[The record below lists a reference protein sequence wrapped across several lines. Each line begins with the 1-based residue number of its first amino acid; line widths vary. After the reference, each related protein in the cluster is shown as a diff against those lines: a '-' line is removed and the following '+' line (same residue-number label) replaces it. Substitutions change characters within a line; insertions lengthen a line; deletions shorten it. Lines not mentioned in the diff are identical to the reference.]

1 MILFVGAAAGVKIEK
16 PLKQYQGLFNFKTY

>member
-1 MILFVGAAAGVKIEK
+1 VGAAANAKIEK